1 MDETTTG
8 VLTVF
13 MFLANP
19 VREPSRFE
27 RRALIRIGGLTF
39 AEASQAAQRFAEEN
53 NKDIRR
59 NSLHAEWRPHPIEIY
74 L

>member
-1 MDETTTG
+1 MDENTTG

-27 RRALIRIGGLTF
+27 RKTLIKLGGLTF
-39 AEASQAAQRFAEEN
+39 AEASLAAERFAEE

-59 NSLHAEWRPHPIEIY
+59 NALHAHWQPHPIEIY